1 METLATFIQLIRPS
15 MHMAKL
21 DIKDTYYSIPIY
33 GPHQKL
39 YEDYKTNVITRVNSQ
54 GVIQKS
60 FLGDGSTKKCNQV
73 CDQALIK
80 STWGFG

>member
-1 METLATFIQLIRPS
+1 METLATIIQLIRPS

-39 YEDYKTNVITRVNSQ
+39 YEDYKTNVITRINSQ

-60 FLGDGSTKKCNQV
+60 FLGDSSTKKCNQV

-80 STWGFG
+80 STWGSG

>member
-1 METLATFIQLIRPS
+1 

-60 FLGDGSTKKCNQV
+60 FLGDSSTKKCNQV

-80 STWGFG
+80 STWGSG